1 MRWKRN
7 LSELCENMKKQ
18 PLIIITGPTSVG
30 KTENSIKIAKALNG
44 EIISADSMQVY
55 RHMDIGTA
63 KITKEEMD
71 GVVHHLI
78 DCLDPTEDFN
88 ICLFKEMAD
97 AAIKDIASRGKMPI
111 IVGGTGFYIQAVL
124 KDVEFS
130 KDEEEAEDGDKS
142 IRKELQEIADAR
154 GAEYLHGMLR
164 EIDPESADAIHA
176 NNVKRV
182 IRAIEYYRLNGEK
195 ISVHNEKEA
204 AKESPYDYLY
214 FVINN
219 DREILYKRIED
230 RIDIMINDGLLEEVK
245 ELKKMGCT
253 RDMVSMK
260 GLGYKE
266 ILAYLEGEISYEE
279 AIYILKRDTRHFAK
293 RQITWFKREKDVIW
307 MNYPDYNQDKTKM
320 LQAMLK
326 RIGEHYGIEYNV

>member
-1 MRWKRN
+1 
-7 LSELCENMKKQ
+7 MKKQ

-30 KTENSIKIAKALNG
+30 KTENSIKIAKALDG

-63 KITKEEMD
+63 KITPEEME
-71 GVVHHLI
+71 GVPHHLI
-78 DCLDPTEDFN
+78 DCLEPTQDFN
-88 ICLFKEMAD
+88 ICQFKAMAD
-97 AAIKDIASRGKMPI
+97 AAIRDISSRGKIPM

-130 KDEEEAEDGDKS
+130 RDEEEEEAGNQT
-142 IRKELQEIADAR
+142 IREELQEIASTK
-154 GAEYLHGMLR
+154 GAEYLHAMLR
-164 EIDPESADAIHA
+164 EIDSESADAIHA

-195 ISVHNEKEA
+195 ISSHNEKERV
-204 AKESPYDYLY
+204 KESPYDYLY

-219 DREILYKRIED
+219 DREILYQRIEE
-230 RIDIMINDGLLEEVK
+230 RIDKMLQDGLVEEVK
-245 ELKKMGCT
+245 KLRAMGCT

-266 ILAYLEGEISYEE
+266 ILSYLEGEISYEE
-279 AIYILKRDTRHFAK
+279 AVYILKRDTRHFAK

-307 MNYPDYNQDKTKM
+307 MNYPDYNQDKTQM
-320 LQAMLK
+320 LQAMLE
-326 RIGEHYGIEYNV
+326 RIGEHYGIKYNL